1 MKLPLYTIEGQEKGA
16 VEVPD
21 TIFGV
26 SASSDLLHQAVNA
39 ALANLRKPY
48 AHTKDRSEVRGGGRK
63 PWKQKG
69 TGRSRHGSKRSPL
82 WVGGGVTFGPIKD
95 KSFAQKINIKM
106 KQKALFGALSAKTI
120 ESNVSVV
127 ESFAIPEVKTKK
139 GVAFLQAIKAAKGA
153 EKKLGK
159 VLIWGS
165 TEDSEFR
172 RMFRNITG
180 VTPLRIENI
189 NIIDV
194 VNHAHVIFSKSA
206 LDSFV
211 TRYGNT
217 RLVQPKAGATKEVLR
232 PSR

>member
-1 MKLPLYTIEGQEKGA
+1 MKLPLYTIEGKEKGT

-21 TIFGV
+21 AIFGV

-69 TGRSRHGSKRSPL
+69 TGRARHGSRRSPL
-82 WVGGGVTFGPIKD
+82 WVGGGVTFGPSKE
-95 KSFAQKINIKM
+95 KVFAQKINTKM
-106 KQKALFGALSAKTI
+106 KQKALFGALSSKMMENNI
-120 ESNVSVV
+120 FIV
-127 ESFAIPEVKTKK
+127 ESFTTPEVKTKK
-139 GVAFLQAIKAAKGA
+139 GVAFLQAIKSVRGA
-153 EKKLGK
+153 DKKLGK

-165 TEDSEFR
+165 MDDKEFR
-172 RMFRNITG
+172 RMFRNIAG

-194 VNHAHVIFSKSA
+194 FNHAHVIFSKSA
-206 LDSFV
+206 LDLFI

-217 RLVQPKAGATKEVLR
+217 RLVQPKAGAAKEAV
-232 PSR
+232 